1 MSEIP
6 YPATELFSF
15 LEMSVQMI
23 VHARKIDAIRVE
35 KFNGKRKGII
45 SSNKQHPSYC
55 ISTGR
60 FMVWGPRH
68 TIHYLPYNLGGNQRD
83 LLRLAKAVCTRQSA
97 NSESRPTLARPIRK
111 SQALLAEKQRRK
123 EDYIW
128 SRNASLPVV
137 SIT

>member
-68 TIHYLPYNLGGNQRD
+68 TIHYLPYNLGEPTRFIKVGQSHVYS
-83 LLRLAKAVCTRQSA
+83 AVG
-97 NSESRPTLARPIRK
+97 
-111 SQALLAEKQRRK
+111 KQR
-123 EDYIW
+123 EPANL
-128 SRNASLPVV
+128 S
-137 SIT
+137 